1 MSISV
6 AVMSK
11 TSHNRTITPADRQA
25 ADRLKSLWLALPR
38 PERPTQ
44 QQLADAWDGP
54 GEANQSLISQYM
66 NGQIAL
72 NYRAVL
78 FFARQLGCT
87 DTDIRDDLP
96 EQAVAGAPHADT
108 EWRDITAYSQAVG
121 LGAGT
126 EAQEYAETHALKF
139 KANSLRRKGLLN
151 RRLSV
156 YYGKG
161 DSMEPR
167 IKEGDA
173 ILFDED
179 DIAPVHGGIF
189 IVEWRGEIYAK
200 RIQMV
205 DDLVLVACDNPR
217 GDHHWSRP
225 KRLDN
230 LRDPI
235 TILGRVRWIG
245 SWEE

>member
-1 MSISV
+1 MGK
-6 AVMSK
+6 A
-11 TSHNRTITPADRQA
+11 SHNRTITS
-25 ADRLKSLWLALPR
+25 ADRLAAERLKAIWLALPR
-38 PERPTQ
+38 AERPTQ

-66 NGQIAL
+66 NGLIAL

-78 FFARQLGCT
+78 FFARQLGCA

-96 EQAVAGAPHADT
+96 EQRQAGQAANDPSY
-108 EWRDITAYSQAVG
+108 EDIPAYAQAAG
-121 LGAGT
+121 LGAGM

-139 KANSLRRKGLLN
+139 KTSSLRKQGLTGRKLA
-151 RRLSV
+151 V

-167 IKEGDA
+167 IKTGDA
-173 ILFDED
+173 ILFDETD
-179 DIAPVHGGIF
+179 TRPVDGAIF
-189 IVEWRGEIYAK
+189 VVCWRGEVYAK
-200 RIQMV
+200 RIEIV
-205 DDLVLVACDNPR
+205 DDLVLVKSDNPN
-217 GDHHWSRP
+217 GDHHWRKP

-230 LRDPI
+230 PREPI
-235 TILGRVRWIG
+235 EILGRVRWIG